1 MSINTDHN
9 NFCLQNNFKKNL
21 IKEKTISE
29 EKNIR
34 NSISTN
40 ETYENTNDNDSDNE
54 IDFNKDF
61 FPQNK
66 KFKLTDILVDNWE
79 DNIKLIYEEVIKDLN
94 KIYDK

>member
-9 NFCLQNNFKKNL
+9 KFCLQNNFKKKLN
-21 IKEKTISE
+21 KEKIISE

-40 ETYENTNDNDSDNE
+40 ETYENTNDNYLDNE

-61 FPQNK
+61 FQQNK
-66 KFKLTDILVDNWE
+66 KFKFTDTLVD
-79 DNIKLIYEEVIKDLN
+79 K
-94 KIYDK
+94 

>member
-21 IKEKTISE
+21 NKEKIISE

-40 ETYENTNDNDSDNE
+40 ETYENNNDNYSDNE

-94 KIYDK
+94 KICDK

>member
-9 NFCLQNNFKKNL
+9 NLCLQNNFKKNL
-21 IKEKTISE
+21 IKEKIISE

-40 ETYENTNDNDSDNE
+40 ETYENTNDNYLDNE

-61 FPQNK
+61 FQQNK
-66 KFKLTDILVDNWE
+66 KFKFTDTLVD
-79 DNIKLIYEEVIKDLN
+79 K
-94 KIYDK
+94 

>member
-21 IKEKTISE
+21 FKEKIISE

-61 FPQNK
+61 FQQNK
-66 KFKLTDILVDNWE
+66 KFKFTDTLV
-79 DNIKLIYEEVIKDLN
+79 N
-94 KIYDK
+94 K